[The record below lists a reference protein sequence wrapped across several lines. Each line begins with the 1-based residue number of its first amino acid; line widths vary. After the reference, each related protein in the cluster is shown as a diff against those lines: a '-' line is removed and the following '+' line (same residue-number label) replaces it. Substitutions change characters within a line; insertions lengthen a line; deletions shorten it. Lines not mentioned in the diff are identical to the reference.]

1 MSCFTYKSSS
11 FADAVAAAVVVAG
24 EVTTSAGPIGPR
36 VVVTVLVVVV
46 SVLVGVVIVLIV
58 DVIILVAVDIILDAV
73 VIVVDAG
80 LEQRRYASTSD
91 KS

>member
-36 VVVTVLVVVV
+36 VVVT
-46 SVLVGVVIVLIV
+46 VLVGVVIVLIV